1 MTEKKDTT
9 KTTRKKTS
17 NFSNDF
23 LKDFKLS
30 GNYNNN
36 NDWVYNK
43 KALERF
49 HEPVTYTDDHED
61 HNHYK
66 LKSLIHDYIYEN
78 YYLENECKYL
88 VTTELKQQNTTFY
101 SYMGGKIPIFYTLD
115 ICVIRD
121 SDYQVFDIE
130 VDGPEHYSRGGLL
143 KADIRD
149 SCLLDRYGV
158 LTLRIDKA
166 DVDCL
171 NYKKIDKFISQ
182 PAVENPRRVRGKKK
196 VT

>member
-1 MTEKKDTT
+1 MVT
-9 KTTRKKTS
+9 
-17 NFSNDF
+17 NDEWI
-23 LKDFKLS
+23 
-30 GNYNNN
+30 YNP
-36 NDWVYNK
+36 

-49 HEPVTYTDDHED
+49 HAPVTYRDDHED

-78 YYLENECKYL
+78 YYLENECKYY

-115 ICVIRD
+115 ICIIRD
-121 SDYQVFDIE
+121 SDYQVFNIE

-182 PAVENPRRVRGKKK
+182 PAVENPRKVRGKKK